1 MVPVWK
7 EKIRLNAVFVNNY
20 KKCFVTAIEV
30 CIALNIWIYLIL
42 CPWLGLPYNINSSR
56 SWRIELIMI
65 FVYGLKKSNSTWFI
79 LGKFEKNNDKHLNS
93 TEFAQLQNTMQFL
106 LNHVYTYLP
115 LTYWQCIIFY
125 MYLRVPKLKSSLLFL
140 QKYEFNRL
148 WNEEMQEA
156 CLMWSGKSSHCL
168 TVEGKKLSYRM

>member
-7 EKIRLNAVFVNNY
+7 EKIRINAVFVNNY

-65 FVYGLKKSNSTWFI
+65 FVYGLKKSNSTWFM

-106 LNHVYTYLP
+106 LNYVYTYLP
-115 LTYWQCIIFY
+115 CILT
-125 MYLRVPKLKSSLLFL
+125 MYYLLHVFTCPKI
-140 QKYEFNRL
+140 
-148 WNEEMQEA
+148 
-156 CLMWSGKSSHCL
+156 
-168 TVEGKKLSYRM
+168 KKVITFSTKIWIQ